1 MALKQQSP
9 SSSSCLIHSI
19 FLLLSPLVLFFFTIS
34 FLSITSSAH
43 NSSPPNTDFVGTSNP
58 ESLQKAVRYVTRR
71 NSNYTIPR
79 SSIITTNPP
88 STSTTPASTLART
101 LMLTDSN
108 TASTTSA
115 VCIYGGESVCDVGVA
130 NDHPAELPIGPL
142 PDSSI
147 SVPCETTVPD
157 LTSNVSDVAF
167 GDVSTHLQPTG
178 GSRLPSSQ
186 LSAPSA
192 ENISYT
198 CHADIP
204 DGRQDGA
211 PDEMLAGECELRME
225 ASNDTPYTSAEFMR
239 WCHQQRA
246 NYEAGIMATAV
257 SSEQRTDHIA
267 EGMPETDDE
276 SSERGSDDTVD
287 KWDTCNCMDDV
298 DMSSGDEVYCENDS
312 SIPPDG
318 MESDDEC
325 ER

>member
-1 MALKQQSP
+1 MFSGY
-9 SSSSCLIHSI
+9 
-19 FLLLSPLVLFFFTIS
+19 T
-34 FLSITSSAH
+34 
-43 NSSPPNTDFVGTSNP
+43 N
-58 ESLQKAVRYVTRR
+58 AVR
-71 NSNYTIPR
+71 NS
-79 SSIITTNPP
+79 
-88 STSTTPASTLART
+88 
-101 LMLTDSN
+101 
-108 TASTTSA
+108 
-115 VCIYGGESVCDVGVA
+115 VGVDVGVA
-130 NDHPAELPIGPL
+130 EVPAAEVPAAEVPAAEVAIGLPR
-142 PDSSI
+142 DSSS
-147 SVPCETTVPD
+147 SVLCETTVPD

-211 PDEMLAGECELRME
+211 PDEVLPGACELRME
-225 ASNDTPYTSAEFMR
+225 DLDFISPNTSETSLYNYPADWLV
-239 WCHQQRA
+239 WCGT
-246 NYEAGIMATAV
+246 YEP
-257 SSEQRTDHIA
+257 SEN
-267 EGMPETDDE
+267 
-276 SSERGSDDTVD
+276 
-287 KWDTCNCMDDV
+287 NCIDDV